1 MIYDG
6 TMLHVRV
13 NGPGMDHVKSV
24 KLDIDEETA
33 EILADALSVLSKQ
46 FDPSE
51 FYGWI
56 TTGYHN

>member
-1 MIYDG
+1 
-6 TMLHVRV
+6 MLHVRV

-33 EILADALSVLSKQ
+33 KILADALSVLSKQ

>member
-6 TMLHVRV
+6 AMLHVRV

-24 KLDIDEETA
+24 ELDVDEKTA
-33 EILADALSVLSKQ
+33 KILGDALSTLNKQ

-51 FYGWI
+51 FCGWVTI
-56 TTGYHN
+56 GYHN

>member
-6 TMLHVRV
+6 AMLHVRV

-24 KLDIDEETA
+24 ELDMDEETA
-33 EILADALSVLSKQ
+33 IKLGDALSILNKQ
-46 FDPSE
+46 FNPSE
-51 FYGWI
+51 FVGWV